1 MKKRKGRKPIITGLD
16 SQVLGEWLKDNKVA
30 KTAFK
35 CQALIALKNGQSVSD
50 ICKVL
55 NVTRESIRIW
65 RNQFISQGIN
75 GLVSKHNTKGRK
87 TFLTND
93 IKSNLQEIL
102 RQSPENLGYVQKQWD
117 GKLVVQYLQI
127 KWNVK
132 ISVRTAQNW
141 INKLGVRKE
150 ARKRIVFK

>member
-1 MKKRKGRKPIITGLD
+1 M
-16 SQVLGEWLKDNKVA
+16 
-30 KTAFK
+30 
-35 CQALIALKNGQSVSD
+35 
-50 ICKVL
+50 L

-75 GLVSKHNTKGRK
+75 GLVSRYNAKGRK
-87 TFLTND
+87 TYLTND

-150 ARKRIVFK
+150 ARKRIVLK

>member
-1 MKKRKGRKPIITGLD
+1 MKKRKGRNPIIKGLN
-16 SQVLGEWLKDNKVA
+16 SQVLEKWLKDNKAA
-30 KTAFK
+30 KTALK

-75 GLVSKHNTKGRK
+75 GLVSRYNAKGRK
-87 TFLTND
+87 TYLTND

-117 GKLVVQYLQI
+117 GKLVVQFLHI

-132 ISVRTAQNW
+132 ISIRTAQNW
-141 INKLGVRKE
+141 INKLGVRKVP
-150 ARKRIVFK
+150 RKRIVFK